1 MLPTKFQ
8 NHWLS
13 SSTIFIVRYS
23 PDFWKISKVTPL
35 YKLDSESDFSNYRP
49 ISVLLCLSKVL
60 EQVAHCQLSNYLEK
74 HYLLKSSQFAFC
86 PRRSTELACDLL
98 INDVGKNIDNG
109 LQTGITYL
117 DTSKAFD
124 AVSHSHLLS
133 KLPSYGKNGNEFTWF
148 GNYLFNRKQD
158 VFYEGHIS
166 KAFPVFRGVPQ
177 EPILRPTLFL
187 MHLYDIDNCLCH
199 SSIIKYAED
208 TVNYV
213 SRNDS
218 ESIQKKHNPDIL
230 GVCNWVTI
238 NDLPLN
244 LERARTETM
253 IFGTSVRVKKTTPF
267 NIQING
273 TIISQISSYKHL
285 GTHLDSKL
293 ALNGSLNSKYK
304 SLSSGLQLLSKLHQ
318 MWM

>member
-1 MLPTKFQ
+1 M
-8 NHWLS
+8 
-13 SSTIFIVRYS
+13 
-23 PDFWKISKVTPL
+23 
-35 YKLDSESDFSNYRP
+35 
-49 ISVLLCLSKVL
+49 
-60 EQVAHCQLSNYLEK
+60 
-74 HYLLKSSQFAFC
+74 
-86 PRRSTELACDLL
+86 ELVCDLL
-98 INDVGKNIDNG
+98 TNDVGKNIDNG
-109 LQTGITYL
+109 LQTGIIYL
-117 DTSKAFD
+117 DISKAFD
-124 AVSHSHLLS
+124 TVSHSHLLS
-133 KLPSYGKNGNEFTWF
+133 KLPSYGINGNEFTWF

-158 VFYEGHIS
+158 VFYDGHIS

-187 MHLYDIDNCLCH
+187 LHLYDIDNCLCH

-218 ESIQKKHNPDIL
+218 ESIQKKLNPDIL
-230 GVCNWVTI
+230 GVYNWVTI
-238 NDLPLN
+238 NDLYLN

-318 MWM
+318 M

>member
-1 MLPTKFQ
+1 MSGIVQTSGKYLKL
-8 NHWLS
+8 HH
-13 SSTIFIVRYS
+13 FINWILNQTSAITVQYL
-23 PDFWKISKVTPL
+23 F
-35 YKLDSESDFSNYRP
+35 Y
-49 ISVLLCLSKVL
+49 CLSKVL

-158 VFYEGHIS
+158 VFYDGHIS

-218 ESIQKKHNPDIL
+218 ESIQKKLNPDIL
-230 GVCNWVTI
+230 GVYNWVTI
-238 NDLPLN
+238 NDLSLN

-253 IFGTSVRVKKTTPF
+253 IFGTSVVLQRQPHSTYRSMGRSSAKYHRI
-267 NIQING
+267 NIWELTLIQNW
-273 TIISQISSYKHL
+273 H
-285 GTHLDSKL
+285 
-293 ALNGSLNSKYK
+293 
-304 SLSSGLQLLSKLHQ
+304 
-318 MWM
+318 